1 MLSALGFLAHTGGIS
16 QQRGNLALVERR
28 MYLSRQSILVLF
40 ITWSVAGLCGD
51 AFKEGGEAYKQGDY
65 ATAAAKF
72 KEVAEVGDH
81 RAMYALGSMYA
92 SGNGVPKDYQQAFA
106 WLSKAAGYGRTDAQY
121 KLGLM
126 YDIGIGAKKNPRR
139 AIRLYDTAAKK
150 GYAHAQFRLGLMY
163 VQGSGVKQDNI
174 KAYAWFKTAEINY
187 SAESTAEPTEA
198 AATPAEGLASADDPF
213 ARIHAGMIQT
223 ALRDLTAVM
232 TPDEVR
238 AAQTLAQ
245 EYLRYR

>member
-1 MLSALGFLAHTGGIS
+1 MYPS
-16 QQRGNLALVERR
+16 RG
-28 MYLSRQSILVLF
+28 YLLVLL
-40 ITWSVAGLCGD
+40 ILWSVAGLCGD
-51 AFKEGGEAYKQGDY
+51 AFKEGGEAYKRGDY
-65 ATAAAKF
+65 AVAAAKF
-72 KEVAEVGDH
+72 KEVAETGDH

-126 YDIGIGAKKNPRR
+126 YEIGVGVKNNPRR

-150 GYAHAQFRLGLMY
+150 GYAHAQFRMGLMY
-163 VQGSGVKQDNI
+163 ALGNGVNQDNI

-187 SAESTAEPTEA
+187 SAESAAEPADTA
-198 AATPAEGLASADDPF
+198 VMPAEGKPSGDDPF
-213 ARIHAGMIQT
+213 ARIHAGLIQA
-223 ALRDLTAVM
+223 ALQDLTAVM
-232 TPDEVR
+232 SADEVR

-245 EYLRYR
+245 EYLQYR